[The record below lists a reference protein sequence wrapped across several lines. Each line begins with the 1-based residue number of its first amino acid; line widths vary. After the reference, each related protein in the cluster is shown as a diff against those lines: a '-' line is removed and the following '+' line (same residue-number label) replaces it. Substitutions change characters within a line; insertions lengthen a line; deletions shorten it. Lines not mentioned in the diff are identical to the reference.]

1 MTVEIPFGLH
11 ASRFVE
17 QFATRVLSKV
27 DYGERGSADTFLMPT
42 VSNSS
47 LWSWWRNG
55 VFVVKLAELNVLA
68 ITKREASLALQWILR
83 HDFEEWTDDK
93 LVDTYLQPLIA
104 EIGALIAQH
113 TRPGETVS
121 SLLDVI
127 DAFSRGISAPD
138 SSAHSSFKRRASFDV
153 VTNAQ
158 NSILFFFKRLAP
170 VLVGTIVDVV
180 RILKICFSAVS
191 ETGWPSEFWLL
202 GWPLTGLGFL
212 NQHE

>member
-1 MTVEIPFGLH
+1 MTVEIPFGPH

-68 ITKREASLALQWILR
+68 ITKREASLALQWISR

-138 SSAHSSFKRRASFDV
+138 SSAHSNFKRRASFDV

-158 NSILFFFKRLAP
+158 NSIFFFSTTGSSFGGDGRRRGEDLEDLLQCGQRDGMAKRVLALR
-170 VLVGTIVDVV
+170 VAID
-180 RILKICFSAVS
+180 C
-191 ETGWPSEFWLL
+191 
-202 GWPLTGLGFL
+202 LGFL
-212 NQHE
+212 NHE